1 MEKSVGDDKKMQF
14 FCIFFALVDVQL
26 RGEEPLLKKD
36 YI

>member
-1 MEKSVGDDKKMQF
+1 MEKSVGDNKKDAV

-26 RGEEPLLKKD
+26 RGEEPLLKTD